1 MRMTTELP
9 NFKILFCATTARA
22 PSWTKW
28 LLKLMV
34 LLLLVVVW
42 EGEAAVAMAG
52 VFIIGVVGILLS

>member
-1 MRMTTELP
+1 
-9 NFKILFCATTARA
+9 
-22 PSWTKW
+22 
-28 LLKLMV
+28 MV